1 MARRRPC
8 NRLCWQGVIGG
19 PSNSSRQKLEAL
31 LSDFRWVTNPHHLE
45 ALLLQRPCRAEL
57 IPAIREGTTLVKTVV
72 LAGPLGTISSP
83 AIKSPISKLRPQ
95 ASPQPTALP
104 LSRRPRPIIL
114 PNYRFLY
121 RYRWGSY
128 SRVVHRYQNH

>member
-45 ALLLQRPCRAEL
+45 ALLLQRPCRADL
-57 IPAIREGTTLVKTVV
+57 APAIREGTTLVKTVV

-83 AIKSPISKLRPQ
+83 AIKSPIFGPKPAPNPPHSLFLDARGQ
-95 ASPQPTALP
+95 
-104 LSRRPRPIIL
+104 LSCSIPD
-114 PNYRFLY
+114 
-121 RYRWGSY
+121 GSTGTDGAATVEW
-128 SRVVHRYQNH
+128 STGTRITS